1 MLKSVL
7 LASSLMVSFPLWAA
21 TQPVEDKTASE
32 SAAAQSSTP
41 AKAGEAVRTGGDD
54 KPVATEARP
63 EAAKGAGGKKAEAEQ
78 AAGKKAAGQAREKT
92 EAPDA
97 EPEPSP
103 ERKALLEERKKQRT
117 LVFHLRAKRDSE
129 LNRLALGR
137 LAASRGGDPDFNE
150 KKNQQILK
158 QMQDLES
165 DYDRQIATA
174 QVGLDEIDDR
184 LARLD
189 ARERGKAD
197 TPAKAGV
204 AAGKTAVGK
213 KADEKAKAVGKTDA
227 AGKSDAAAKNDAAA
241 KTDAA
246 GKADAAVKAD
256 AAARVDSAP
265 ASAADVSAG
274 KAGSKA
280 DDKTGDKAEAKGT
293 GQDAGRQ
300 QGQ

>member
-54 KPVATEARP
+54 KPAATEARP

-78 AAGKKAAGQAREKT
+78 AAGKKAAGQAREKA

-197 TPAKAGV
+197 TPTKAG
-204 AAGKTAVGK
+204 AAASKTAAGK
-213 KADEKAKAVGKTDA
+213 KADEKART
-227 AGKSDAAAKNDAAA
+227 AGKSDAAGKTDAAA

-246 GKADAAVKAD
+246 GKADAAAKA
-256 AAARVDSAP
+256 DSAP
-265 ASAADVSAG
+265 ASAADASAG

-280 DDKTGDKAEAKGT
+280 DEKTGDKAEVKGT
-293 GQDAGRQ
+293 GQDTGRQ